1 MLNKFFYFK
10 DVAKRDTLIAVDR
23 FNGLQDIDADT
34 IRFHFNNLGNDQ
46 DNVQGIVTF
55 DITSGEAKECLE
67 EILNVSANHP
77 FTVLVDEITTTSV
90 SSRYVAGGTTISSE
104 IE

>member
-10 DVAKRDTLIAVDR
+10 DAVKKDTLIAVDR
-23 FNGLQDIDADT
+23 LNGFKVVDADT
-34 IRFHFNNLGNDQ
+34 IRLHFNNLGNAQ
-46 DNVQGIVTF
+46 NATQGIVEF

-90 SSRYVAGGTTISSE
+90 SSRYVAGNTTISSE
-104 IE
+104 ID